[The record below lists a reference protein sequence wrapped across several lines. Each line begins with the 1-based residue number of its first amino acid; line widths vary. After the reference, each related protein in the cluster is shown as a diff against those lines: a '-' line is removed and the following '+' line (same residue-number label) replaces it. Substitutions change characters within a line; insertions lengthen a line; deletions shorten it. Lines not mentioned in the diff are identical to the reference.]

1 LPDTEIPVAFADETH
16 DHSRC
21 VADAMAAAEAR
32 CADRGVRLTAQRR
45 RVLELL
51 LEGHAPVGAYDILAR
66 LSTEGRPTAP
76 VAVYRALDF
85 LREHGLAH
93 RLASLNAFVACA
105 RPGREHG
112 AQFLIC
118 SHCRAVAELDDGA
131 IGRAVRGAAQE
142 AGFAIDWPV
151 IEIGGICPAC
161 REAGDG

>member
-1 LPDTEIPVAFADETH
+1 VPDIPVAFADQAH
-16 DHSRC
+16 DHARC
-21 VADAMAAAEAR
+21 VADALAAAEAR

-45 RVLELL
+45 RVLEML
-51 LEGHAPVGAYDILAR
+51 LEDHAPVGAYDILSR
-66 LSTEGRPTAP
+66 LAAEGRPTAP

-118 SHCRAVAELDDGA
+118 GRCRSVAEIEDGGIA
-131 IGRAVRGAAQE
+131 RAVRGAAAE
-142 AGFAIDWPV
+142 AGFAADWPV
-151 IEIGGICPAC
+151 VEIAGLCPAC
-161 REAGDG
+161 RETGDG